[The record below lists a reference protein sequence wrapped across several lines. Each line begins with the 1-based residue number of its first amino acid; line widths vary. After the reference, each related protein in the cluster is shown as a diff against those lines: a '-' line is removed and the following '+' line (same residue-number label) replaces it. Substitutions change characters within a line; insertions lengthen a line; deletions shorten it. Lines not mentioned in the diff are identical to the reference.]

1 MLGIALL
8 IDFGSTFTKLV
19 AIDLEKEIFLGSS
32 YYPTTVE
39 TDVMIGFQDALDVL
53 NKKIFKKDEDYNLKL
68 ACSSAAGGLGI
79 VAIGLVP
86 ILTSQAAKIAALGAG
101 GKVLKVYSF
110 KLTSDEREEIENLK
124 PDLILLSGG
133 TDGGNEDV
141 ILHNAEVISQLRIDV
156 PIVYAGNKC
165 SATKTKWILERND
178 KSVSIIKNILPEL
191 NNLNIEPVQ
200 GLIRKLFLSN
210 IIKAKGISKR
220 MEFLSSVLM
229 PTPSA
234 VLKAGLLLSK
244 GTDGEEGIGDLM
256 LIDVGGATTDV
267 CSYSFG
273 IPGSGGFVMKGL
285 PQPYTKRTVE
295 GDLGIRYSAKSLL
308 NAAKNENY
316 IKKWKI
322 EIKNLDE
329 KVDKLSKNI
338 DFIAENENDINIDEL
353 LSKISTRIAVNRHA
367 GKFQTK
373 YTPMGSLNI
382 LYGKDLRDVPIVL
395 GTGGGIVKAK
405 NPKAVLE
412 KSIFG
417 EDEPFILKPKSS
429 KFLLD
434 KDYIMFAIGLLS
446 QKMPDLA
453 LRLLKKH
460 LVYI

>member
-1 MLGIALL
+1 M
-8 IDFGSTFTKLV
+8 V

-178 KSVSIIKNILPEL
+178 KSVSIIENILPEL

-200 GLIRKLFLSN
+200 GLIRKRFLSN

-234 VLKAGLLLSK
+234 VLKSGLLLSK

-373 YTPMGSLNI
+373 YTPMGSVNI

-395 GTGGGIVKAK
+395 GTGGGVVKAK

-412 KSIFG
+412 KSIFD
-417 EDEPFILKPKSS
+417 EDELFILKPKSS

-434 KDYIMFAIGLLS
+434 KDYIMFAVGLLS

-453 LRLLKKH
+453 LRLFKKH

>member
-1 MLGIALL
+1 M
-8 IDFGSTFTKLV
+8 

-382 LYGKDLRDVPIVL
+382 LYGKDLRHVPIVL

>member
-1 MLGIALL
+1 M
-8 IDFGSTFTKLV
+8 V

-86 ILTSQAAKIAALGAG
+86 ISTSHAAKIAALGAG

-210 IIKAKGISKR
+210 IIRAKGISKR

-382 LYGKDLRDVPIVL
+382 LYGKDLRHVPIVL

>member
-1 MLGIALL
+1 MGIALL
-8 IDFGSTFTKLV
+8 VDFGSTLTKLV

-39 TDVMIGFQDALDVL
+39 TDVMTGFQVALNVL
-53 NKKIFKKDEDYNLKL
+53 NKKISKKDEDYNLKL

-133 TDGGNEDV
+133 TNGGNEEV
-141 ILHNAEVISQLRIDV
+141 ILHNTEVISQLRIDV

-165 SATKTKWILERND
+165 SATKTKWILERYD
-178 KSVSIIKNILPEL
+178 KSVSIIENILPEL
-191 NNLNIEPVQ
+191 NNLNIEPAQ

-234 VLKAGLLLSK
+234 VLKAGLLLAK

-267 CSYSFG
+267 CSYSLG

-295 GDLGIRYSAKSLL
+295 GDLGIRYSAKNLL

-338 DFIAENENDINIDEL
+338 GFIAENEDDINIDEL

-373 YTPMGSLNI
+373 YTPLGSVNI
-382 LYGKDLRDVPIVL
+382 LYGKDLTNVPIVL
-395 GTGGGIVKAK
+395 GTGGGIVKVK
-405 NPKAVLE
+405 NPKVVLE
-412 KSIFG
+412 KSISD
-417 EDEPFILKPKSS
+417 EDEPFILKPKSP

>member
-1 MLGIALL
+1 M

-178 KSVSIIKNILPEL
+178 KSVSIIENILPEL

-353 LSKISTRIAVNRHA
+353 LSKISTGIAVNRHA

-373 YTPMGSLNI
+373 YTPMGSVNI

-395 GTGGGIVKAK
+395 GTGGGVVKAK

-412 KSIFG
+412 KSIFD

-446 QKMPDLA
+446 QKMPDLS

>member
-1 MLGIALL
+1 MGIALL

-53 NKKIFKKDEDYNLKL
+53 NKKISKKDEDYNLKL

-110 KLTSDEREEIENLK
+110 KLTLDEREEIENLK

-133 TDGGNEDV
+133 TDGGNEEV
-141 ILHNAEVISQLRIDV
+141 VLHNAEVISQLRMDV

-178 KSVSIIKNILPEL
+178 KSVSIIENILPEL
-191 NNLNIEPVQ
+191 NNLNIEPAQ

-234 VLKAGLLLSK
+234 VLKAGLLLAK

-267 CSYSFG
+267 CSYSLG
-273 IPGSGGFVMKGL
+273 IPGSGGFVIKGL
-285 PQPYTKRTVE
+285 PQPYTERTVE
-295 GDLGIRYSAKSLL
+295 GDLGIRYSAKNLL
-308 NAAKNENY
+308 SEAKNENY

-322 EIKNLDE
+322 GIKNLDE

-338 DFIAENENDINIDEL
+338 SFIAENEDDINTDEL

-373 YTPMGSLNI
+373 YTPIGSVNI
-382 LYGKDLRDVPIVL
+382 LYGKDLTDVPIVL
-395 GTGGGIVKAK
+395 GTGGGIVKVK
-405 NPKAVLE
+405 NPKTVLE
-412 KSIFG
+412 KSIFD
-417 EDEPFILKPKSS
+417 EDEPFILKPKSPE
-429 KFLLD
+429 FLLD
-434 KDYIMFAIGLLS
+434 KDYIMFASGLLS

-460 LVYI
+460 LAYI

>member
-1 MLGIALL
+1 M

-79 VAIGLVP
+79 VSIGLVP

-178 KSVSIIKNILPEL
+178 KSVSIIENILPEL

-273 IPGSGGFVMKGL
+273 IPDSGGFVMKGL

-322 EIKNLDE
+322 ETKNLDE

-353 LSKISTRIAVNRHA
+353 LSRISTRIAVNRHA
-367 GKFQTK
+367 GKFQKK

-412 KSIFG
+412 KSIFD

>member
-1 MLGIALL
+1 M
-8 IDFGSTFTKLV
+8 V

-210 IIKAKGISKR
+210 IIRAKGISKR

-412 KSIFG
+412 KSIFD
-417 EDEPFILKPKSS
+417 EDKPFILKPKSS

>member
-1 MLGIALL
+1 M
-8 IDFGSTFTKLV
+8 V

-382 LYGKDLRDVPIVL
+382 LYGKDLRHVPIVL

>member
-1 MLGIALL
+1 M
-8 IDFGSTFTKLV
+8 V

>member
-1 MLGIALL
+1 M
-8 IDFGSTFTKLV
+8 V

-79 VAIGLVP
+79 VSIGLVP

-178 KSVSIIKNILPEL
+178 KSVSIIENILPEL

-244 GTDGEEGIGDLM
+244 GTDGGEGIGDLM

-373 YTPMGSLNI
+373 YTPMGSVNI
-382 LYGKDLRDVPIVL
+382 LYGKDLRDVPVVL

-412 KSIFG
+412 KSIFD
-417 EDEPFILKPKSS
+417 EDELFILKPKSS

-434 KDYIMFAIGLLS
+434 KDYIMFAVGLLS

-453 LRLLKKH
+453 LRLFKKH